1 MCELSEAIV
10 VFWQAG
16 RNFVWAA
23 AKLSE
28 LIGQEA
34 VNRIGAKLFSESGSY
49 RTSGS
54 IAAREHEVA
63 PTFQCAVPGF
73 SFALTMASA
82 SLPYSSSK

>member
-34 VNRIGAKLFSESGSY
+34 VQRIGAKSFSENGS
-49 RTSGS
+49 
-54 IAAREHEVA
+54 
-63 PTFQCAVPGF
+63 
-73 SFALTMASA
+73 
-82 SLPYSSSK
+82 